1 MKLKQKIV
9 LFIEPNDE
17 DQESPTSIGNLYM
30 NRFAIDEDAADE
42 ILNIYHLK
50 QCKRHLSEDEK
61 NAKGIDPNVLFINKC
76 LFRTLYWIEKSYD

>member
-1 MKLKQKIV
+1 MKLKQKII

-17 DQESPTSIGNLYM
+17 DRKSPTSIGNLYM

-50 QCKRHLSEDEK
+50 QCKRHLSEEDK
-61 NAKGIDPNVLFINKC
+61 NKKGIDPNVKKTI
-76 LFRTLYWIEKSYD
+76 

>member
-1 MKLKQKIV
+1 MKLKQKII

-17 DQESPTSIGNLYM
+17 DQMSPTSIGNLYM

-50 QCKRHLSEDEK
+50 QCKRHLSEDAK
-61 NAKGIDPNVLFINKC
+61 NEKGIDPNV
-76 LFRTLYWIEKSYD
+76 

>member
-61 NAKGIDPNVLFINKC
+61 NEKGIDPNV
-76 LFRTLYWIEKSYD
+76 